1 MHSWKECLQPLLFGT
16 SVEKAPG
23 RKHGVGMIV
32 IKYSISIILGG
43 CVTLM
48 LLYTMQALIQSGQK
62 VMNEDPGGFL
72 VDYVRVKEAQ
82 ELRTVDRK
90 PKPPPP
96 PDSPPP
102 EIPKPRFNTPIDPKG
117 YTMSSVVMESPTE
130 PIGPG
135 MMIADGDYLPIVQVQ
150 PVYPRQALA
159 RGLIGWVIIEF
170 TVTEIGTVTDPFIV
184 SNCAVVQAANRKEEC
199 EDHPN
204 RIFDTAA
211 LRAALKFKY
220 KPKVISG
227 VAMATAGVQNK
238 ITFELEDE

>member
-1 MHSWKECLQPLLFGT
+1 
-16 SVEKAPG
+16 
-23 RKHGVGMIV
+23 MIV
-32 IKYSISIILGG
+32 IKYSISIVLGV
-43 CVTLM
+43 CVTLT
-48 LLYTMQALIQSGQK
+48 LLYIMQALIQSGQK
-62 VMNEDPGGFL
+62 VMNETTGEFL

-102 EIPKPRFNTPIDPKG
+102 DLPQPTFDTPIDPKG
-117 YTMSSVVMESPTE
+117 YKMSALVVDDPTG
-130 PIGPG
+130 PSGPG
-135 MMIADGDYLPIVQVQ
+135 LMITDGEYLPIVQVQ
-150 PVYPRQALA
+150 PTYPRQALA
-159 RGLIGWVIIEF
+159 RGLVGWVIIEF
-170 TVTEIGTVTDPFIV
+170 TVTETGSVINPVIV
-184 SNCAVVQAANRKEEC
+184 SNCAVVQVPGREQEC
-199 EDHPN
+199 EDRPN

-220 KPKVISG
+220 KPKVIDG